1 MLKDIYLLK
10 MIACISVRVLVRP
23 QRQYID
29 SLYDAEAKLRE
40 LTSFLFDA
48 RYQPIFP
55 YAKRNELDQQL
66 HEIWTRVYDI
76 EAAADAL
83 DRLDD
88 AKGLIG
94 PSRYDAAVDIVEK
107 QASETL
113 FSIRKWLD
121 DCSAEQCIGG
131 RDEVDRLAE
140 KVREV
145 TGRECRYN
153 PSSNDL
159 ADITNDAASCIHR
172 FADYLVENVWALKIP
187 GTLCHATKSAGDEV
201 KNACR
206 VWSDVSGFLSRHG
219 LYEENDSNALKGLA
233 TGNRLHLRVG
243 SSMNHAAELDLDEG
257 TLDYYDTD
265 ENVVEGLMSVL
276 DFVLNCEKTPYGMRC
291 ENVKKDNIDKVAAY
305 MAMATSMDFRAL
317 NPLTYYCNSNE
328 MVAAHHDFCKKNLE
342 ECTRNDAA
350 LLEELIDAYIEPT

>member
-1 MLKDIYLLK
+1 M
-10 MIACISVRVLVRP
+10 
-23 QRQYID
+23 
-29 SLYDAEAKLRE
+29 
-40 LTSFLFDA
+40 
-48 RYQPIFP
+48 
-55 YAKRNELDQQL
+55 
-66 HEIWTRVYDI
+66 
-76 EAAADAL
+76 
-83 DRLDD
+83 
-88 AKGLIG
+88 
-94 PSRYDAAVDIVEK
+94 
-107 QASETL
+107 
-113 FSIRKWLD
+113 
-121 DCSAEQCIGG
+121 
-131 RDEVDRLAE
+131 
-140 KVREV
+140 
-145 TGRECRYN
+145 
-153 PSSNDL
+153 
-159 ADITNDAASCIHR
+159 
-172 FADYLVENVWALKIP
+172 
-187 GTLCHATKSAGDEV
+187 CHATKSAGDEV

-342 ECTRNDAA
+342 EYTRNDAA